1 MSDDPPHPFAERDGR
16 VRLRVRVTPRA
27 SRETAGAVAVDADGC
42 AFVPV
47 RLTAPPVE
55 GAANAALAAFLAR
68 ALRLR
73 KSEVV
78 IASGET
84 SRQKTVE
91 FPADSATTE
100 RLRRWLEGLG

>member
-1 MSDDPPHPFAERDGR
+1 MSDDAPRPFAERDGR
-16 VRLRVRVTPRA
+16 IRLRVRVTPRA
-27 SRETAGAVAVDADGC
+27 SRESAGAVAVVDGC

-84 SRQKTVE
+84 SRLKTVE

-100 RLRRWLEGLG
+100 RLRRWLDGLG